1 MFSDSVAADSEASY
15 SYNFDGSGN
24 KTIRSVSAGK
34 EQQALRWCQ
43 KKSFANYVISADCD
57 IAENTAAAYTTLFVE
72 TFEKLKKITAT
83 SLLSEYYQLS
93 ERNFFYF
100 VKQGKSFD
108 YNVSVNPCLAFYF
121 HVPDTFDKKS

>member
-1 MFSDSVAADSEASY
+1 MRCYVNIVFYAVILCIFSDSVAADSEASY

-43 KKSFANYVISADCD
+43 KQSFANYVISADCD

-83 SLLSEYYQLS
+83 SLLS
-93 ERNFFYF
+93 
-100 VKQGKSFD
+100 QGESMSVHFLND
-108 YNVSVNPCLAFYF
+108 TLPSPASNTVS
-121 HVPDTFDKKS
+121 K